1 MIPGGIYSSKSG
13 KVYFI
18 IGEKNVFME
27 VNNRCIDF
35 VTVRKTDNVQ
45 ANEYKP
51 TGCYRS

>member
-18 IGEKNVFME
+18 IEKKVFME
-27 VNNRCIDF
+27 VNNQCIDF
-35 VTVRKTDNVQ
+35 MVVRKRDNVPTK
-45 ANEYKP
+45 EYKP